1 MSQAAASPRGG
12 AGSLSARPG
21 RRRRHHPATT
31 EPLKYASWS
40 PATTAA
46 TTGRTTARAG
56 RPAPISAPA
65 SSVKVPP
72 GSSTAGTATISM
84 ITAAHSTPTAT
95 AVGIEVSTDGS
106 PAAASGAGIT
116 PAL

>member
-1 MSQAAASPRGG
+1 M
-12 AGSLSARPG
+12 
-21 RRRRHHPATT
+21 
-31 EPLKYASWS
+31 
-40 PATTAA
+40 TAA
-46 TTGRTTARAG
+46 TTGRATASAG

-95 AVGIEVSTDGS
+95 AVGSAPSADGS
-106 PAAASGAGIT
+106 PAADASAGIT
-116 PAL
+116 PAP